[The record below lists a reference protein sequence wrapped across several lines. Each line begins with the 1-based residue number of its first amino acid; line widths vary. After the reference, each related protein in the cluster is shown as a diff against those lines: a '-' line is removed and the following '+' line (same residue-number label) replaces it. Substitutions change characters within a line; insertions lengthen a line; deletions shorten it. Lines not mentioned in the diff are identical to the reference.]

1 MTHNQKQKLNLQ
13 TVDRVKTISPQEF
26 IEKYVKPQRPVVIEH
41 LTQDW
46 PAYEKWSLSYLKD
59 IAGDVEVPLYE
70 NRPVSAKDKF
80 NEPHAQMKLK
90 DYVDLLKKGP
100 TRYRIFLFNM
110 MKVVPELQQHFKM
123 PNLGV
128 KFMKKLPFLFFGAEN
143 SSVFMH
149 YDIDFANI
157 LHIHFEGKKRCI
169 IYPPSETKFLYKV
182 PNALISLNEIDFNNP
197 DLEKFPALKLA
208 KGYEAYLEHGEA
220 LYMPEGYWHNMT
232 YLTPGFSM
240 SLRTLPRSA
249 KNLGKAFY
257 NLTIMRGVENMM
269 RKLKGDRWIEHKNK
283 LAYSRQEK
291 RLRAYKKQDI

>member
-26 IEKYVKPQRPVVIEH
+26 IEKYVKPQRPVVIEQ

-283 LAYSRQEK
+283 LAYRRQEK
-291 RLRAYKKQDI
+291 RLKKELHRE

>member
-1 MTHNQKQKLNLQ
+1 MKPDEKLNLE
-13 TVDRVKTISPQEF
+13 TVDRVKTISPQDFVEQ
-26 IEKYVKPQRPVVIEH
+26 YVKPQKPLVIEE
-41 LTQDW
+41 LTRDW
-46 PAYEKWSLSYLKD
+46 PAYEKWSLSYLKE
-59 IAGDVEVPLYE
+59 IAGDVEVPLYD

-80 NEPHAQMKLK
+80 NEPHAKMKLK
-90 DYVDLLKKGP
+90 SYVDLLKKGP
-100 TRYRIFLFNM
+100 TDYRIFLFNM
-110 MKVVPELQQHFKM
+110 MKEVPVLQNQFKM
-123 PNLGV
+123 PALGV
-128 KFMKKLPFLFFGAEN
+128 NFLKKLPFLFFGAEN

-169 IYPPSETKFLYKV
+169 IYPPSETRYLYKV
-182 PNALISLNEIDFNNP
+182 PNALISLSEIDFNAP

-249 KNLGKAFY
+249 KNLSKAIY
-257 NLTIMRGVENMM
+257 NLTIMRAFENLM
-269 RKLKGDRWIEHKNK
+269 RKIKGDDWINYKNR
-283 LAYSRQEK
+283 LAYRRQEEQLQNDLNRK
-291 RLRAYKKQDI
+291 